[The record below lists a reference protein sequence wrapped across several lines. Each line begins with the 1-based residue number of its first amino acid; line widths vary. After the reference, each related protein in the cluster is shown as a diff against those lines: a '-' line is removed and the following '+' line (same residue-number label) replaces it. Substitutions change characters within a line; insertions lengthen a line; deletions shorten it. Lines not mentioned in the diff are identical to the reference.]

1 MRRLL
6 LALVGAVALVLA
18 LDRAVPVV
26 LSDSAAAERAAS
38 EQHEAVAS
46 IVYRRLSNLRVGKG
60 ATISRA
66 QREWEAIPTRKAPG
80 ELRVFI
86 IGNSTAQFS
95 ILPPVV
101 ERRLRAA
108 FPEREVSVHSLMIP
122 GVAIADEALLA
133 RAALAKRAD
142 VVVLTPNTKELNE
155 LVSDQAHAALEQAFA
170 LDTSVTV
177 SSGPAERIRAF
188 LRRHWRLYRYR
199 DELREIALR
208 RVAPERGDVD
218 EETQAIAV
226 GVRAIAEAAAE
237 GDMHVLV
244 DAYRTHRMGAL
255 IDAVAKRPHVPEDS
269 PLFGAMRAMA
279 TEITQAGALGI
290 GIFLPMNPIFHA
302 ARTAA
307 EYPYYYVDDAYLRA
321 LAARTLGIY
330 RDAGFVT
337 ANRIDALPAPA
348 FIDLSHANADGLRA
362 FSDEAAR
369 TIEIAMRGWL
379 RGHVRGVEVPA
390 ATDGAALPAVP

>member
-18 LDRAVPVV
+18 LDRGVPLV

-46 IVYRRLSNLRVGKG
+46 IVYRRLSDLRVGMG

-66 QREWEAIPTRKAPG
+66 QREWEAIPTRKAPD

-86 IGNSTAQFS
+86 IGNSTALFS
-95 ILPPVV
+95 ILPQVV

-108 FPEREVSVHSLMIP
+108 FPERDVSVHSLMIP
-122 GVAIADEALLA
+122 GVMIGGEALLA

-142 VVVLTPNTKELNE
+142 VVVLTPNTKELGE
-155 LVSDQAHAALEQAFA
+155 EFGDQTRTTLEQAFA
-170 LDTSVTV
+170 LDTAVTA
-177 SSGPAERIRAF
+177 SGPAERLRAF

-208 RVAPERGDVD
+208 RVARRRGGVD
-218 EETQAIAV
+218 EETQAITV
-226 GVRAIAEAAAE
+226 GVRAIAEAAAR

-244 DAYRTHRMGAL
+244 DAYRTHRMGTL
-255 IDAVAKRPHVPEDS
+255 IDAVAKRPHVPDDS
-269 PLFGAMRAMA
+269 PLFDAMRAMA
-279 TEITQAGALGI
+279 REITQAGALGI

-307 EYPYYYVDDAYLRA
+307 EYRYYYVDDAYLRA

-369 TIEIAMRGWL
+369 TIEIAIRGWL
-379 RGHVRGVEVPA
+379 RDHVHGVEVPE
-390 ATDGAALPAVP
+390 ATDGSAPPAVP